1 MADPVSLPRRVSKP
15 LEGEYV
21 RLHRVVH
28 ILQLIQGQDGWSA
41 ADLARECSVTKRTIH
56 RDLQLLQAAG
66 IPLYFDGERNSYHI
80 RRDFFMKPVD
90 LTLDEALAVIAL
102 GEHIGKRS
110 QIPFTQSAARAV
122 AKIKAQLPS
131 RIQRELGSIDRH
143 MVIRLGQVSPGEG
156 TQDVY
161 TKILAAQTKRCCLR
175 CVYESGEKAFTD
187 PFVLK
192 PYTLLFERRAWYVV
206 GHHSGHDAVRC
217 LKLSRFT
224 LVQETDHPF
233 VVPSSFSLKKHL
245 GNAWRMI
252 RGETT
257 YNIKLQFGDK
267 FAENIADT
275 HWHDTQK
282 IDWNTDGTI
291 TFRCK
296 VDGLDEI
303 IWWVLSMGPNCTVIE
318 PVELRDRVKELAK
331 QTLALYGGN

>member
-1 MADPVSLPRRVSKP
+1 MADQASLPARASKS

-21 RLHRVVH
+21 RLHRVVR

-41 ADLARECSVTKRTIH
+41 ADLARECEVVKRTIH

-66 IPLYFDGERNSYHI
+66 IPLFYDEESKFYRI
-80 RRDFFMKPVD
+80 RRDFFMKPVE

-102 GEHIGKRS
+102 GEHIGKKS
-110 QIPFTQSAARAV
+110 QIPFMQSAARAV
-122 AKIKAQLPS
+122 AKIKAQLPGK
-131 RIQRELGSIDRH
+131 IQRELDGVDRH

-161 TKILAAQTKRCCLR
+161 AKVLAAQAKRCCLR
-175 CVYESGEKAFTD
+175 CVYESGEKGFTE
-187 PFVLK
+187 PFIFK
-192 PYTLLFERRAWYVV
+192 PYTLLFERRAWYVI
-206 GHHSGHDAVRC
+206 GHHGGHDAVRC

-252 RGETT
+252 RGEEAHS
-257 YNIKLQFGDK
+257 IKLRFGAK

-282 IDWNTDGTI
+282 IDWNPDGTI

-296 VDGLDEI
+296 VDGLEEI
-303 IWWVLSMGPNCTVIE
+303 VWWVMSMGPNCQVIE
-318 PVELRDRVKELAK
+318 PKELRDRVKQLAK
-331 QTLALYGGN
+331 ETLAVYRD